1 MEEKEIMLTPS
12 ANKDGMTSLEIA
24 EVTGKQHSHIMRDV
38 RTMVDGLKAQST
50 SGFTEDY
57 HRGDRTQYKYLSK
70 KTQDYLL
77 DFCLGHNRLK
87 YQIEETFYT
96 DTQGRKQSMYFL
108 NKAAC
113 YLLAS
118 GYNVLLRA
126 KIIDRLFELESKE
139 RQYKPL
145 SAYPMLTTERKKAE
159 ELMSN
164 TSMEVLED
172 ASLLIENH
180 ILRRKLQEA
189 GIEYKERIF

>member
-24 EVTGKQHSHIMRDV
+24 EVTERSHKNVLRDI
-38 RTMVDGLKAQST
+38 RNLLEQGINQLN
-50 SGFTEDY
+50 FELIE
-57 HRGDRTQYKYLSK
+57 YKDAKGETRPMYYLTPK
-70 KTQDYLL
+70 G
-77 DFCLGHNRLK
+77 CLILV
-87 YQIEETFYT
+87 
-96 DTQGRKQSMYFL
+96 
-108 NKAAC
+108 
-113 YLLAS
+113 S
-118 GYNVLLRA
+118 GYNAVLRE
-126 KIIDRLFELESKE
+126 KIIDRLFELEAKE

-159 ELMSN
+159 ELMNN

-180 ILRRKLQEA
+180 ILRRKLKEA